1 MAAWWER
8 YAQVHFS
15 RKSFARGVCTVHHCA
30 VWASKRGLA
39 RKKAEEVGGAIYP
52 AQKITS
58 PSLLSKFAHHL
69 LLLHKSGPDLE
80 RCSMSRLMGRGKAE
94 FATSCPNIC
103 ICLVFKFPHHL
114 ALLKNS
120 SNLHLVQCLLQTG
133 MKLIANCLNVWT
145 RGA

>member
-15 RKSFARGVCTVHHCA
+15 RKSFARGVCTVQCGLQNGGWLA
-30 VWASKRGLA
+30 KRR
-39 RKKAEEVGGAIYP
+39 RKWVGGAICP

-103 ICLVFKFPHHL
+103 IGLVFKFPHRL

-133 MKLIANCLNVWT
+133 MKLIANCLNVWP